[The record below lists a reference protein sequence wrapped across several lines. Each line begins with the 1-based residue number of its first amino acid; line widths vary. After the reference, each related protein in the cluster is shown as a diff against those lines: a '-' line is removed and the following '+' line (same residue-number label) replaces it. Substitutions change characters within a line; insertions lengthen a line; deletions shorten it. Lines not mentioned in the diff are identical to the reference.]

1 MFKRKKQLR
10 RLYNGLPLFPDK
22 YGYEAFSVLAVYIL
36 GGLKAYRACG
46 NSYAPDFDSYE
57 DWIAAVDKMIWSFDQ
72 IANECPDDPNTI
84 HFYEKWKEAEKKDVP
99 LLDCDEHG
107 RVSFSDMLN
116 DGRPTKEEE
125 AAYHA
130 RVQEGLDLF
139 AKYFRDLWD

>member
-1 MFKRKKQLR
+1 MFKRKRQLR
-10 RLYNGLPLFPDK
+10 KLYNELPLFPEK

-36 GGLKAYRACG
+36 SGLKAYRACG

-72 IANECPDDPNTI
+72 IANECPDDPANV
-84 HFYEKWKEAEKKDVP
+84 HFNEKWREAEKKNISLMECDDDGRIIFSD
-99 LLDCDEHG
+99 LLD
-107 RVSFSDMLN
+107 

-125 AAYHA
+125 LAYHT
-130 RVQEGLDLF
+130 RIQEGLDLF